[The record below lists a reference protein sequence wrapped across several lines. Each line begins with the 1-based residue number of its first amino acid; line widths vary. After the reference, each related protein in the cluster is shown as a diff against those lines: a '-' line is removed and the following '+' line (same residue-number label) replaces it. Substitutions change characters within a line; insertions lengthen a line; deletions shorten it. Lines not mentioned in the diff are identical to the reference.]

1 MVCMLNASG
10 HSGTGTLLVLFGD
23 VIRRSSTVGGSMSRE
38 TLRVQSLALLLLSF
52 LLSVLYI
59 FFFSELFLFSIIR
72 IEPRAS

>member
-1 MVCMLNASG
+1 MGCMLNASG

-38 TLRVQSLALLLLSF
+38 TLRVQSLALLLSF